1 MVRHLLGVALVT
13 LVLGA
18 CSSTPLDLPGE
29 QGSNVDEDAVGSV
42 NLPLTSTVGETEYR
56 LNTVT
61 FTITGPALAK
71 PRVVKP
77 LPDTPV
83 HNEVLPVGSYSIQL
97 EKGWVL
103 EKRGPGSKVFAAVAA
118 QLITPNPL
126 AFEVTGKVVADAFF
140 GFVTT
145 SGDVSLGDGSVNIR
159 IGVQDCSAYDAYTA
173 ALGELTAECLGTVD
187 PRLYQVTKDGLL
199 QPTFDSCP
207 NDKTQTLLRKIRQ
220 LLSIQQ
226 RTARLPFA
234 KQCLAGRF
242 EAYQTK
248 FANSG
253 VTVCPTWEKSRV
265 VNPIT
270 LETVLKVE
278 GGLPDLPAQDTGRPL
293 GVLDALKENSFY
305 NLKLDATGQKCQTPA
320 ECAQV
325 CAGGFP
331 GFVISGEGSTVLTDP
346 VAWLLDNTYT
356 STSTDP
362 FLRATYY
369 HPMSYYGGA
378 PGVLFGDA
386 ARAEPCG
393 PPVNGQV
400 VCPPE
405 QCSYFAGSHL
415 KTWLQKDCLDPAV
428 EDSCV
433 SYCGPQLP

>member
-18 CSSTPLDLPGE
+18 CSSTPLDSPGE
-29 QGSNVDEDAVGSV
+29 QGSGVDENAVGSV
-42 NLPLTSTVGETEYR
+42 NLPLTSKVGDVEYR
-56 LNTVT
+56 LNTAT
-61 FTITGPALAK
+61 FTISGPALAK

-77 LPDTPV
+77 LADTPV
-83 HNEVLPVGSYSIQL
+83 HNEVLPIGSYSIQL

-103 EKRGPGSKVFAAVAA
+103 EKRGPGAKVFSAVAA
-118 QLITPNPL
+118 QLITPNPVSVD
-126 AFEVTGKVVADAFF
+126 VTGKVVGDAFF

-159 IGVQDCSAYDAYTA
+159 IGVQDCAVYDAYTA

-187 PRLYQVTKDGLL
+187 PRLYRVSKDGLL
-199 QPTFDSCP
+199 QPAFDNCP
-207 NDKTQTLLRKIRQ
+207 NDKSETLMRKIRQ

-234 KQCLAGRF
+234 KQCMAGRF

-253 VTVCPTWEKSRV
+253 VTTCPTWEKSRV

-270 LETVLKVE
+270 LKTVLEVE
-278 GGLPDLPAQDTGRPL
+278 KGLPELPAQDNGRPL
-293 GVLDALKENSFY
+293 GVLDQLKENSFY
-305 NLKLDATGQKCQTPA
+305 NLKLDAAGQKCQTPA
-320 ECAQV
+320 ECAQI

-356 STSTDP
+356 SSGGDP

-393 PPVNGQV
+393 PPVDGKV
-400 VCPPE
+400 VCGPE

-415 KTWLQKDCLDPAV
+415 KTWLQKDCLDPTI

-433 SYCGPQLP
+433 SYCGPKLP

>member
-13 LVLGA
+13 LVVGA
-18 CSSTPLDLPGE
+18 CSSSPIDPTAGE
-29 QGSNVDEDAVGSV
+29 QGSSAIEGEVGSV
-42 NLPLTSTVGETEYR
+42 SIPLTSSVGSTDYR
-56 LNTVT
+56 LNTAT
-61 FTITGPALAK
+61 FTISAPGFKT
-71 PRVVKP
+71 RVVKP
-77 LPDTPV
+77 PADEPV

-103 EKRGPGSKVFAAVAA
+103 EKRGPGSKVFVAVPA
-118 QLITPNPL
+118 QLVTPNPL
-126 AFEVTGKVVADAFF
+126 TFDVTGKTVADAFF

-145 SGDVSLGDGSVNIR
+145 SGDVSFGDGSVNIR
-159 IGVQDCSAYDAYTA
+159 IGVQDCSAYDSYTA
-173 ALGELTAECLGTVD
+173 SLGALTADCLGTVD
-187 PRLYQVTKDGLL
+187 PRAYQVSKDGLL
-199 QPTFDSCP
+199 QPTFDNCP
-207 NDKTQTLLRKIRQ
+207 IDKTQTLMRKIRQ

-242 EAYQTK
+242 EAYQSK

-253 VTVCPTWEKSRV
+253 VTVCPTWQKSRV

-270 LETVLKVE
+270 LKTVLETEK
-278 GGLPDLPAQDTGRPL
+278 GLPELPAQDNGRPL
-293 GVLDALKENSFY
+293 GVLELLKENSFY
-305 NLKLDATGQKCQTPA
+305 NLSLDAPDQKCGSPA
-320 ECAQV
+320 ECAQI

-331 GFVISGEGSTVLTDP
+331 GFVISGEGNSVLTDP
-346 VAWLLDNTYT
+346 VAWLLDNTYS
-356 STSTDP
+356 STGSDP

-378 PGVLFGDA
+378 PGVLFGDV

-393 PPVNGQV
+393 PPVDGVQA
-400 VCPPE
+400 CGPE

-415 KTWLQKDCLDPAV
+415 KTFLQKDCLDDAV

-433 SYCGPQLP
+433 SYCGPKLP

>member
-29 QGSNVDEDAVGSV
+29 QGSNVDENAVGTVS
-42 NLPLTSTVGETEYR
+42 LPLTSKVGDVEYR
-56 LNTVT
+56 LNLAT
-61 FTITGPALAK
+61 FTITGPAIKA
-71 PRVVKP
+71 RVVKP
-77 LPDTPV
+77 PADEAI

-103 EKRGPGSKVFAAVAA
+103 EKRGPGAKVFSAVAA
-118 QLITPNPL
+118 QLVTPNPL
-126 AFEVTGKVVADAFF
+126 AVEVTGKVVADAFF

-159 IGVQDCSAYDAYTA
+159 IGVQDCSAYDSYTA
-173 ALGELTAECLGTVD
+173 ALGALTADCLGTVD
-187 PRLYQVTKDGLL
+187 PRAYQVTKDGLL

-207 NDKTQTLLRKIRQ
+207 IDKTQTLMRKIRQ

-234 KQCLAGRF
+234 KQCLAGRY
-242 EAYQTK
+242 EAFQTK

-253 VTVCPTWEKSRV
+253 VTVCPTWQKSRI
-265 VNPIT
+265 VNEIT
-270 LETVLKVE
+270 EKTVLEVE
-278 GGLPDLPAQDTGRPL
+278 KGLPDLPAPDNGRPL
-293 GVLDALKENSFY
+293 PVVELLKQNAFY
-305 NLKLDATGQKCQTPA
+305 NLKLDATGQKCESPA
-320 ECAQV
+320 ACAQI
-325 CAGGFP
+325 CAAGFP
-331 GFVISGEGSTVLTDP
+331 GFVISGEGSSILTDP

-356 STSTDP
+356 SSGGDP

-378 PGVLFGDA
+378 PGVMFGDS

-393 PPVNGQV
+393 PPVDGKE

-415 KTWLQKDCLDPAV
+415 KTWLQKDCLDPTV
-428 EDSCV
+428 EDTCV
-433 SYCGPQLP
+433 SYCGPKLP